1 KEAKR
6 SSSREVMECARPVG
20 SGFFPL
26 DEELDLEEGW
36 LSPRSQE
43 HLVHLAIWMPFERA
57 TEMLAELTGVQIS
70 EATARRRSYRVGEA
84 ALEVEA
90 ERASAEPAK
99 VPQEIRKAKHIISTD
114 GAMVPL
120 VHGQWAEVKTMVVAR
135 VTEDKE
141 EVHSTDLSSFSRM
154 ST

>member
-1 KEAKR
+1 
-6 SSSREVMECARPVG
+6 MECARPVR

-57 TEMLAELTGVQIS
+57 TEMLSELTGVQTS
-70 EATARRRSYRVGEA
+70 EATARRRSYRVGKA

-90 ERASAEPAK
+90 ARASSPAPK
-99 VPQEIRKAKHIISTD
+99 VPEEIRKAKHII
-114 GAMVPL
+114 
-120 VHGQWAEVKTMVVAR
+120 
-135 VTEDKE
+135 
-141 EVHSTDLSSFSRM
+141 
-154 ST
+154 